1 MSKLRRIVIAAVIIY
16 IFLLLSPIAGLDI
29 PRILGIIDRQPYLVL
44 RYILIGIANGG
55 IFAIIA
61 LGYTMVY
68 GIIQLINFAHGDVYM
83 MATFFSL
90 YVIAALGTTSTSEP
104 GQIFITIVIALI
116 VAILFGAGLN
126 AAIER
131 AAYRRL
137 RNAPRLAPLISAIGV
152 SFILENLGQLM
163 ANQGYIQFLTPYF
176 GLSGGFAQKNYP
188 DLIKSQDVVTALN
201 LQSVSV
207 DFIKGH
213 EMLTILIV
221 GLLALGL
228 LWFFAKTSFGRK
240 LRDAALEKHI
250 KIQRL
255 IVITA
260 GVIST
265 FSFIAAILNAVN
277 TKANNENN
285 FSMKE
290 LMVIVVAIVLMLALR
305 WFIANTRL
313 GKAMR
318 ATAENRDA
326 AKIMGIN
333 IDRIITVTFMLGGG
347 LAGAAAVLNGLYVN
361 TAWWLMGFQ
370 AGLRSFT
377 AAVLGGIGNVT
388 GAMLGGFLIGVLTSL
403 SDGLFDPSWTRAWV
417 FSVLVLVLI
426 FRPTGLLG
434 EHVGQKA

>member
-1 MSKLRRIVIAAVIIY
+1 MSKLRRLLLAAVIIY
-16 IFLLLSPIAGLDI
+16 IFLLLSPVAGFDI
-29 PRILGIIDRQPYLVL
+29 PHVLDVIHRQPYLVL
-44 RYILIGIANGG
+44 RYIIIGIANGG

-83 MATFFSL
+83 MATFVSL
-90 YVIAALGTTSTSEP
+90 YMIAALGTTSTSEP
-104 GQIFITIVIALI
+104 GQIFITIIIALI
-116 VAILFGAGLN
+116 VSILFGAGLN

-131 AAYRRL
+131 VAYRRL

-163 ANQGYIQFLTPYF
+163 ANQGYIKFLTPYF
-176 GLSGGFAQKNYP
+176 GTSGGFAQKAYP
-188 DLIKSQDVVTALN
+188 DLISNNDLVRGLG
-201 LQSVSV
+201 LQNITVN
-207 DFIKGH
+207 FIMGN
-213 EMLTILIV
+213 EMLVILVAIIIA
-221 GLLALGL
+221 LAL
-228 LWFFAKTSFGRK
+228 LWFFAKTAFGLK
-240 LRDAALEKHI
+240 LRDAALAKHI
-250 KIQRL
+250 NVKRIIL
-255 IVITA
+255 GVTA
-260 GVIST
+260 VVSV
-265 FSFIAAILNAVN
+265 FSFIAAVFNSVN
-277 TKANNENN
+277 TEANNGNT
-285 FSMKE
+285 FSFKE
-290 LMVIVVAIVLMLALR
+290 LLVIVVAILLMLALR

-388 GAMLGGFLIGVLTSL
+388 GAMLGGFMIGVLTSL
-403 SDGLFDPSWTRAWV
+403 SDGLFDPAWTRAWV